1 MFKRIAKAFGKKKKR
16 PRTPEKKMAPGE
28 GIRQLA
34 AALPETG
41 DAPPARTPAPPPAP
55 TPAQAPP
62 EPTRDELISEAMR
75 IRSEKAEILNELP
88 ARDRAKLRK
97 LAEKMLL
104 GGVSDEDGDS
114 EKSKAPPPRNRH

>member
-1 MFKRIAKAFGKKKKR
+1 MFKRIAKAFGKKKKP
-16 PRTPEKKMAPGE
+16 PRKAARKSAPGE

-41 DAPPARTPAPPPAP
+41 DAPAQQSGPATPPP
-55 TPAQAPP
+55 PP
-62 EPTRDELISEAMR
+62 EPSREDLISEAMR
-75 IRSEKAEILNELP
+75 IRSEKAEMLNDLP

-104 GGVSDEDGDS
+104 GGVGDEDADGNGG
-114 EKSKAPPPRNRH
+114 EKPGTPPRTRH

>member
-1 MFKRIAKAFGKKKKR
+1 MFKRIARAFGKKKRR
-16 PRTPEKKMAPGE
+16 PRTPESKLAPGE

-55 TPAQAPP
+55 TPARTPP

-104 GGVSDEDGDS
+104 SGVSDDDS
-114 EKSKAPPPRNRH
+114 EGEATKGAPPRKRH